1 MGRLTKQARYDL
13 ADRRR
18 MTHWAKATDTIR
30 SGYGE
35 ITEREWCEREVARNN
50 RCRCATKVVTRG
62 DEVAVAWV

>member
-13 ADRRR
+13 ATAPL
-18 MTHWAKATDTIR
+18 THWGKATDIIR
-30 SGYGE
+30 SGYGD

-62 DEVAVAWV
+62 YEVAVAWV

>member
-35 ITEREWCEREVARNN
+35 ITEREWCEREVARLN
-50 RCRCATKVVTRG
+50 RHRCAAKVVTRG
-62 DEVAVAWV
+62 YEVAVAWA